1 MSQLDSF
8 SHYVS
13 LGNNCEV
20 AFQFRRVLQGDSS
33 SFFSWNVTELPA
45 LSSLL
50 QSRFSG
56 ILDWSKINCRSD
68 AELIDDPSHN
78 YKFHSPFRNIQ
89 DKPDE
94 VINAAQVD
102 YKHKVDHLLSKFY
115 QQGKENSRI
124 LYIYKHDGLQVGK
137 ELQGLLANIVASLT
151 DVAGY
156 GNFLLVVVQHEE
168 RREPDWGDTVLKNRY
183 MKRLAPWSDATDGH
197 VLSWDAVF
205 REFPHSAGLT
215 LANY

>member
-8 SHYVS
+8 SDYVS

-33 SFFSWNVTELPA
+33 SFFSWNVTSLSA

-56 ILDWSKINCRSD
+56 ILDWSQIDCRSD

-78 YKFHSPFRNIQ
+78 YKFHSPFRSIQ
-89 DKPDE
+89 DKSDE
-94 VINAAQVD
+94 IIHAAQVE
-102 YKHKVDHLLSKFY
+102 YKHKVDHLLTKLY
-115 QQGKENSRI
+115 KQGEESSRV
-124 LYIYKHDGLQVGK
+124 LYIYKHDGLETGE
-137 ELQGLLANIVASLT
+137 ELRGMLANIVTALT
-151 DVAGY
+151 DIAGY
-156 GNFLLVVVQHEE
+156 GNFSFVVVQHED
-168 RREPDWGDTVLKNRY
+168 RREPDWGDNVVKNRY
-183 MKRLAPWSDATDGH
+183 LKRLAPWSDATDGH
-197 VLSWDAVF
+197 VFSWDAIF
-205 REFPHSAGLT
+205 REFPYSTGLS